1 MKTKFINQFLSV
13 TFLLLLISSCAKD
26 DEFYELDKPAFFPYY
41 SIDRM
46 EAAAISMYANMSTPN
61 GWWQNNIATSWI
73 ILNMAGDDNRWLA
86 LNTSNVDHVHL
97 YFRNAATT
105 TNSDCVHLWSGCFKA
120 IGNINAVLDFYEAN
134 NGTPYLGKDG
144 ITESYKKNVLRI
156 KGEALFLRA
165 YNYSLL
171 VPIFTP
177 WYVIGGANSDKILP
191 LRLNYPTTYDD
202 TQPVLGTTQE
212 IYDLMISD
220 LKGAIELLPKVYD
233 GSFNSLTKVA
243 RANQYV
249 ARGLLARI
257 YFWMGRYTE
266 AQEQLDLILNDSGL
280 PYNLSKD
287 PVTSWNQESLITTS
301 NAPNVMWNNP
311 VFQTDNPGGWWIM
324 TTFIP
329 WSPWGSPSWKEYTL
343 AHSMAKKFGWI
354 NDDLSETPEAL
365 LDKRYTQLCVR
376 FLPKPAY
383 PSQMDPTKQYEPV
396 YSNVQLPT
404 PEIWVDKFFH
414 VPGHVERMSVPLM
427 KLSEMYLTRS
437 ILRFNKDDKS
447 GALEDLN
454 KVRNYAGIGDLPG
467 GAGALTADVIHIE
480 RAKEMLWEGDR
491 YLYLKSL
498 RLDVP
503 PGDRLDPIYQ
513 STYKNNTERP
523 PYNYYWPVP
532 QIETDFYTTK

>member
-13 TFLLLLISSCAKD
+13 AFLLLLLGSCAKD
-26 DEFYELDKPAFFPYY
+26 DEFYQLDKPAVFPYY
-41 SIDRM
+41 SIDKM
-46 EAAAISMYANMSTPN
+46 EAAAVSMYAVTTD
-61 GWWQNNIATSWI
+61 GWWYHPIAANWM
-73 ILNMAGDDNRWLA
+73 ILNPAGDDHRWLA

-97 YFRNAATT
+97 FFRNQATT
-105 TNSDCVHLWSGCFKA
+105 ANGDCQQVWQGAYKS
-120 IGNINAVLDFYEAN
+120 IGNINSVLDFYEAN
-134 NGTPYLGKDG
+134 NGTPFLGKDG
-144 ITESYKKNVLRI
+144 ITDSYKKNVLRI

-165 YNYSLL
+165 YNYSLM

-191 LRLNYPTTYDD
+191 LKLHYPSTYAE
-202 TQPVLGTTQE
+202 TQPVLGTTQQ
-212 IYDLMISD
+212 IYDQMITD
-220 LKGAIELLPKVYD
+220 LKGAIELLPKIYD
-233 GSFNSLTKVA
+233 GSFNQLTQVA
-243 RANQYV
+243 RVNQYV

-266 AQEQLDLILNDSGL
+266 AQEQLDLILNDSAL

-287 PVTSWNQESLITTS
+287 PVTSWNQESLITTA

-311 VFQTDNPGGWWIM
+311 VFQTDNPGGWWVM

-329 WSPWGSPSWKEYTL
+329 WSPWGSPSWKEYPL

-354 NDDLSETPEAL
+354 KDDLSETPEAL

-376 FLPKPAY
+376 FLPKP
-383 PSQMDPTKQYEPV
+383 SNGQMDPTKQYEPV
-396 YSNVQLPT
+396 YSSAQVPA

-427 KLSEMYLTRS
+427 KLSEMILTRS
-437 ILRFNKDDKS
+437 ILRFNKGDKT
-447 GALEDLN
+447 GALNDLN
-454 KVRNYAGIGDLPG
+454 RVRNYAGIGDFPG
-467 GAGALTADVIHIE
+467 GAGALTADAIHTE
-480 RAKEMLWEGDR
+480 RAKEMLWEADR

-503 PGDRLDPIYQ
+503 PGDRLDVDK
-513 STYKNNTERP
+513 SNSYKNNTEKA

-532 QIETDFYTTK
+532 QVETDFYTTK